1 MKPIKFLQRRKQVSF
16 NYAKFTSEQLENLRG
31 RYTLIEKRRN
41 ELKDD
46 LSALKLL
53 ESEFEFHKQELLILL
68 NLRKKKGYNFNLLHG
83 YVHRPN
89 MKPWENGALKKKE
102 IPDFPMSENVNA

>member
-16 NYAKFTSEQLENLRG
+16 NYAKLTSEQLESLRG
-31 RYTLIEKRRN
+31 RYTLIEKRTSQ
-41 ELKDD
+41 LKDD
-46 LSALKLL
+46 LSALRLL

-89 MKPWENGALKKKE
+89 MKPWENGELKKKV
-102 IPDFPMSENVNA
+102 IPDLPMSANV